1 MNYKLRNYLLLL
13 LVLLLFAQCDQK
25 QNKSKTSSTSETELQ
40 QFFKYTG
47 DSSIIISGHR
57 GNWRNSSYPD
67 NSLEGL
73 IYVTEHVPDVFFE
86 IDPRLTKD
94 SVIVLMHDATLERTT
109 DGQGK
114 LNEYTWEELQ
124 DIRLKDSEGNIT
136 QYRIPTLEEVIR
148 WSIGKTVLDLDRKD
162 VPPSMIVELIKKCEA
177 EHAIM
182 LTVHTGEQARFYYD
196 QLPNVMLSARIR
208 DENEFDDFANSGVPW
223 DNMIAYIGQTIN
235 EENRELVDKLHNLG
249 LRCMIALSPTH
260 DRLET
265 AEERAEAYREEIS
278 RGPDIIETDYPVEVW
293 KVLNDMRE

>member
-162 VPPSMIVELIKKCEA
+162 VP
-177 EHAIM
+177 
-182 LTVHTGEQARFYYD
+182 
-196 QLPNVMLSARIR
+196 
-208 DENEFDDFANSGVPW
+208 
-223 DNMIAYIGQTIN
+223 
-235 EENRELVDKLHNLG
+235 
-249 LRCMIALSPTH
+249 
-260 DRLET
+260 
-265 AEERAEAYREEIS
+265 RA
-278 RGPDIIETDYPVEVW
+278 
-293 KVLNDMRE
+293 